1 MGHAL
6 ENTIESVEKA
16 IDLKVDGIEIDV
28 FKSKSGE
35 LIVYHDPSLSRL
47 SNSTAFIE
55 QISLDSI
62 KKIELIGGL
71 SIPTLNEVI
80 DIIPEK
86 IFLNIE
92 LKGENTAYETNKII
106 IKYLSESNL
115 TSSKFII
122 SSFRWDELK
131 KFRNVNKDVPIAIL
145 VDSLYKID
153 NAIKLAK
160 EINAVALNPNNKF
173 ITKEIVKKIQS
184 NNIKVYPY
192 TINTPKNIN
201 RMKSMGV
208 DAIITDF
215 PERINNIKPN
225 EYNNLT
231 MKKIYLI
238 LCILGIALPYYNLF
252 NFLKINNWSMDGFF
266 SLLYENY
273 AVSML
278 SMDLTVAASS
288 FLIFLIYSY
297 RKSPTKIIRYL
308 LPMFLV
314 GFSLALPLYL
324 YDNHKSN

>member
-1 MGHAL
+1 MKKLSSSLLLIFLFSNCNNTPDVIVIGHRGAMGHAL

-47 SNSTAFIE
+47 SNSNAFIE

-92 LKGENTAYETNKII
+92 LKGENTANETNKII
-106 IKYLSESNL
+106 IKYLSKSNL
-115 TSSKFII
+115 NPSKFII

-131 KFRNVNKDVPIAIL
+131 KFRNINKDVPIAIL

-160 EINAVALNPNNKF
+160 EINAVALNPNNNF
-173 ITKEIVKKIQS
+173 ITNQIVNKIQS

-192 TINTPKNIN
+192 TINTPKNIK

-208 DAIITDF
+208 DGIITDF
-215 PERINNIKPN
+215 PERINQ
-225 EYNNLT
+225 
-231 MKKIYLI
+231 
-238 LCILGIALPYYNLF
+238 
-252 NFLKINNWSMDGFF
+252 
-266 SLLYENY
+266 
-273 AVSML
+273 
-278 SMDLTVAASS
+278 
-288 FLIFLIYSY
+288 
-297 RKSPTKIIRYL
+297 
-308 LPMFLV
+308 
-314 GFSLALPLYL
+314 
-324 YDNHKSN
+324 

>member
-1 MGHAL
+1 MKKLLSPLLLIFLFSNCNNTPDVIVIGHRGAMGHAL

-16 IDLKVDGIEIDV
+16 INLKVDGIEIDV

-47 SNSTAFIE
+47 SNSNAFIE

-92 LKGENTAYETNKII
+92 LKGENTAHETNKII
-106 IKYLSESNL
+106 IKYLSKSNL
-115 TSSKFII
+115 NPSKFII

-131 KFRNVNKDVPIAIL
+131 KFRNINKDVPIAIL

-160 EINAVALNPNNKF
+160 EINAVALNPNNNF
-173 ITKEIVKKIQS
+173 ITNQIVDKIQS

-192 TINTPKNIN
+192 TINTPKNIK

-208 DAIITDF
+208 DGIITDF
-215 PERINNIKPN
+215 PERINQ
-225 EYNNLT
+225 
-231 MKKIYLI
+231 
-238 LCILGIALPYYNLF
+238 
-252 NFLKINNWSMDGFF
+252 
-266 SLLYENY
+266 
-273 AVSML
+273 
-278 SMDLTVAASS
+278 
-288 FLIFLIYSY
+288 
-297 RKSPTKIIRYL
+297 
-308 LPMFLV
+308 
-314 GFSLALPLYL
+314 
-324 YDNHKSN
+324 

>member
-1 MGHAL
+1 MKKLLSPLLLIFLFSNCNNTPDVIVIGHRGAMGHAL

-16 IDLKVDGIEIDV
+16 INLKVDGIEIDV

-47 SNSTAFIE
+47 SNSNAFIE

-92 LKGENTAYETNKII
+92 LKGENTAHETNKII
-106 IKYLSESNL
+106 IKYLSKSNL
-115 TSSKFII
+115 NPSKFII

-131 KFRNVNKDVPIAIL
+131 KFRNINKDVPIAIL

-160 EINAVALNPNNKF
+160 EINAVALNPNNNF
-173 ITKEIVKKIQS
+173 ITNQIVNKIQS

-192 TINTPKNIN
+192 TINTPKNIK

-208 DAIITDF
+208 DGIITDF
-215 PERINNIKPN
+215 PERINQ
-225 EYNNLT
+225 
-231 MKKIYLI
+231 
-238 LCILGIALPYYNLF
+238 
-252 NFLKINNWSMDGFF
+252 
-266 SLLYENY
+266 
-273 AVSML
+273 
-278 SMDLTVAASS
+278 
-288 FLIFLIYSY
+288 
-297 RKSPTKIIRYL
+297 
-308 LPMFLV
+308 
-314 GFSLALPLYL
+314 
-324 YDNHKSN
+324 